1 MNKVVSRETALER
14 VKSGQTLMVG
24 DFLATGTPEYL
35 IDGVMERDISALTMI
50 SCTTGMPD
58 KGCGKLIVGKRVKK
72 VITSHI
78 GTNPETG
85 RQMMAG
91 ELDVEFSPQGT
102 LAERIRCGGAGLGG
116 VLTPTGLGTT
126 VAEGKEVVTVQGQEY
141 LLETALHGE
150 VALIKA
156 WKADERGN
164 LVYRHTSHNYNPL
177 CAMAADLVIAE
188 VEEVVPV
195 GGLLPDEIDTPGAL
209 VDMVVLAP
217 KRGEKHE

>member
-1 MNKVVSRETALER
+1 ML
-14 VKSGQTLMVG
+14 
-24 DFLATGTPEYL
+24 F
-35 IDGVMERDISALTMI
+35 
-50 SCTTGMPD
+50 
-58 KGCGKLIVGKRVKK
+58 
-72 VITSHI
+72 
-78 GTNPETG
+78 
-85 RQMMAG
+85 
-91 ELDVEFSPQGT
+91 
-102 LAERIRCGGAGLGG
+102 GGAGLGG

>member
-91 ELDVEFSPQGT
+91 ELEVEFSPQGT

-164 LVYRHTSHNYNPL
+164 LVYRHTHSQ
-177 CAMAADLVIAE
+177 
-188 VEEVVPV
+188 
-195 GGLLPDEIDTPGAL
+195 
-209 VDMVVLAP
+209 
-217 KRGEKHE
+217 

>member
-14 VKSGQTLMVG
+14 VKSGHTLMVG

-85 RQMMAG
+85 CQMMAG
-91 ELDVEFSPQGT
+91 ELEVEFSPQGT

-164 LVYRHTSHNYNPL
+164 LVYRYTSHNYNPL

-217 KRGEKHE
+217 KGGEKHE